1 MSYGKGMT
9 LPVPKTEQFVDD
21 GVAGFFQGQDS
32 RDVYILSGSR
42 VVELHNTL
50 DLLGPTHFVSPRFAS
65 GSFHLH
71 L

>member
-1 MSYGKGMT
+1 VSYSESMT
-9 LPVPKTEQFVDD
+9 LSVPKTKELVDN
-21 GVAGFFQGQDS
+21 GVAGLFQGQDS
-32 RDVYILSGSR
+32 GGVQVFSCGR